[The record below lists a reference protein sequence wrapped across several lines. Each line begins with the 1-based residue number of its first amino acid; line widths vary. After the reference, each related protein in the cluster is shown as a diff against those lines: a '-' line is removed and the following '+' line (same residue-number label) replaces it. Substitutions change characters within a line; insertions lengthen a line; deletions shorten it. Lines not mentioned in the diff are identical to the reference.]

1 MRRNSGPLLV
11 VAAHPDDETLGA
23 GGYLLRRKAE
33 GRALHWLIVTDP
45 VDLPGWDA
53 VAVARR
59 EAEIAAVAAAYGFTA
74 VHRLRLPAAGLDRL
88 PLADLH
94 RGLAQIFAA
103 VRPEEVLLP
112 FYGDPHSDHRLVSD
126 AGWACCKSF
135 RAPYVRRVM
144 MYECPSETEYA
155 RPPISFRPDVLVDV
169 GPYVKR
175 KWEILTLYA
184 GEVGRHP
191 FPRSEDAVTARVLV
205 HGATAGCAA
214 AEAFMLAR
222 ELDLISSA
230 EGAP

>member
-1 MRRNSGPLLV
+1 MRSNSGPLLV

-23 GGYLLRRKAE
+23 GGCLLRRKAE

-45 VDLPGWDA
+45 VDLPGWNA
-53 VAVARR
+53 AAVARR
-59 EAEIAAVAAAYGFTA
+59 EAEIAAVAAAYDFEA
-74 VHRLRLPAAGLDRL
+74 VHRLRLPAAGLDRI
-88 PLADLH
+88 PLADAH
-94 RGLAQIFAA
+94 RAMAAIFAA

-135 RAPYVRRVM
+135 RAPWVRRVM

-169 GPYVKR
+169 GPYVER
-175 KWEILTLYA
+175 KWEILSLYA
-184 GEVGRHP
+184 GEVGAHP
-191 FPRSEDAVTARVLV
+191 FPRSREAVTARAVV

-222 ELDLISSA
+222 ELDLLPA
-230 EGAP
+230 VGAAP